1 MPQVIAMTYLRKPIC
16 DIVFCVMSFL
26 NSEFLVSNSL
36 NCVPHTITF

>member
-1 MPQVIAMTYLRKPIC
+1 MC

-26 NSEFLVSNSL
+26 NSEFRDANSL